1 MDEIEVFTRG
11 LSSEEINNRVKV
23 FDLCGGLINKYVQ
36 MTSDYLVDM
45 VNLEDYLTKVIKTI
59 LKDEKF
65 MKGIDSQEFLA
76 GNYLLIETSKDNER
90 INDAYILSAFSY
102 YKSDAKRIV
111 EFLIN
116 YDEVRKLEIKN
127 WLKDE
132 SYLKIYNYLLSN
144 LTLKLESYDKN
155 ALSYLDSLL
164 ELMSLKKNSYVFDEE
179 FSERKLSLEESDNL
193 VEGFFSYL
201 GAPKELMN
209 NYLYLKRNNS
219 IQDKKSFREGNGN
232 CYLDKDGL
240 WKIELERTGTT
251 KDFIVFIHEFTHF
264 ISVSGNRDSFFL
276 SELPSM
282 YMESLAASYLES
294 LGYGDDL
301 REKIL
306 RERNNYCLK
315 KYLINRSL
323 YQDLVTFRKVGYI
336 REERFEDKVSGKVKF
351 VRNRGA
357 FNNNDVSL
365 ERTSKVLW
373 KGNISKIL
381 DTGVNSVHGIAY
393 LLGLIITEEL
403 VRRPKE
409 EVLPEMF
416 NLINKTDEYDLERVV
431 NSLGIDI
438 LKKDK
443 EEESVLKKK

>member
-11 LSSEEINNRVKV
+11 LSPEEINNRVKV

-45 VNLEDYLTKVIKTI
+45 VNSEDYLTKVIKTV

-76 GNYLLIETSKDNER
+76 GNYLLIENSKDNER

-102 YKSDAKRIV
+102 YHKDAKRIV

-116 YDEVRKLEIKN
+116 YDEVRKSEIRN

-144 LTLKLESYDKN
+144 LTLKLESYDKD

-164 ELMSLKKNSYVFDEE
+164 ELMSLRKNSYAFDEG
-179 FSERKLSLEESDNL
+179 FPERKLSSEELDNL
-193 VEGFFSYL
+193 VEGFFSSL
-201 GAPKELMN
+201 KAPKEWMR
-209 NYLYLKRNNS
+209 NYLYLKKNNL
-219 IQDKKSFREGNGN
+219 IQDKKPSRKGNGN

-240 WKIELERTGTT
+240 WKIELERTGTI
-251 KDFIVFIHEFTHF
+251 KDFIVFIHEFTHYM
-264 ISVSGNRDSFFL
+264 SLSGNKDSFFL

-294 LGYGDDL
+294 LGYGDNL
-301 REKIL
+301 REEVL
-306 RERNNYCLK
+306 RERNNFCLR

-323 YQDLVTFRKVGYI
+323 YQDLVTFKNNGCI
-336 REERFEDKVSGKVKF
+336 REESSEDKFSGKVKF
-351 VRNRGA
+351 VRNRGT
-357 FNNNDVSL
+357 FNSNDVFL
-365 ERTSKVLW
+365 ERTKKVLW

-393 LLGLIITEEL
+393 ILGLIITKEL
-403 VRRPKE
+403 MNRPKE
-409 EVLPEMF
+409 EVLPEVF
-416 NLINKTDEYDLERVV
+416 NLIDKIDEYDLERVV
-431 NSLGIDI
+431 NSFGIDI
-438 LKKDK
+438 LKKDR
-443 EEESVLKKK
+443 EEKRVLKKK

>member
-1 MDEIEVFTRG
+1 MDEIKVFTRG

-102 YKSDAKRIV
+102 YQSDAKRIV

-127 WLKDE
+127 WLKDA

-155 ALSYLDSLL
+155 ALSYLNSLL
-164 ELMSLKKNSYVFDEE
+164 ELISLKKNSYVFDEG
-179 FSERKLSLEESDNL
+179 FPERKLSLEESDNL

-201 GAPKELMN
+201 GAPKEWMD
-209 NYLYLKRNNS
+209 NYLYLKKNNL

-240 WKIELERTGTT
+240 WKIELERTRTT
-251 KDFIVFIHEFTHF
+251 KDFIVFIHEFAHF

-294 LGYGDDL
+294 LGYGDNL
-301 REKIL
+301 REEIL

-336 REERFEDKVSGKVKF
+336 REERFEDKASGKVKF
-351 VRNRGA
+351 VRNRRL
-357 FNNNDVSL
+357 FNNNNVSL

-416 NLINKTDEYDLERVV
+416 NLINKMDEYNLERVV

-438 LKKDK
+438 LKKD
-443 EEESVLKKK
+443 EEEERVLKKK

>member
-102 YKSDAKRIV
+102 YQSDAKRIV

-127 WLKDE
+127 WLKDA

-155 ALSYLDSLL
+155 ALSYLNSLL
-164 ELMSLKKNSYVFDEE
+164 ELMSLKKNSYVFDEG
-179 FSERKLSLEESDNL
+179 FPERKLSLEESDNL

-201 GAPKELMN
+201 GAPKEWMD
-209 NYLYLKRNNS
+209 NYLYLKKNNL

-251 KDFIVFIHEFTHF
+251 KDFIVFIHEFAHF
-264 ISVSGNRDSFFL
+264 ISVSGNRDSFFFC
-276 SELPSM
+276 ELPSM

-294 LGYGDDL
+294 LGYGDNL

-351 VRNRGA
+351 VRNRRL

-365 ERTSKVLW
+365 ERTSKVIW
-373 KGNISKIL
+373 KENISKIL

-403 VRRPKE
+403 VRRPNE

-416 NLINKTDEYDLERVV
+416 NLINKMDEYDLERVV
-431 NSLGIDI
+431 NSLEIDI
-438 LKKDK
+438 LKKD
-443 EEESVLKKK
+443 EEEERVLKKK

>member
-102 YKSDAKRIV
+102 YQSDAKRIV

-164 ELMSLKKNSYVFDEE
+164 
-179 FSERKLSLEESDNL
+179 
-193 VEGFFSYL
+193 
-201 GAPKELMN
+201 
-209 NYLYLKRNNS
+209 
-219 IQDKKSFREGNGN
+219 
-232 CYLDKDGL
+232 
-240 WKIELERTGTT
+240 
-251 KDFIVFIHEFTHF
+251 
-264 ISVSGNRDSFFL
+264 
-276 SELPSM
+276 
-282 YMESLAASYLES
+282 
-294 LGYGDDL
+294 
-301 REKIL
+301 
-306 RERNNYCLK
+306 
-315 KYLINRSL
+315 
-323 YQDLVTFRKVGYI
+323 
-336 REERFEDKVSGKVKF
+336 
-351 VRNRGA
+351 
-357 FNNNDVSL
+357 
-365 ERTSKVLW
+365 
-373 KGNISKIL
+373 
-381 DTGVNSVHGIAY
+381 
-393 LLGLIITEEL
+393 
-403 VRRPKE
+403 
-409 EVLPEMF
+409 
-416 NLINKTDEYDLERVV
+416 
-431 NSLGIDI
+431 
-438 LKKDK
+438 
-443 EEESVLKKK
+443 